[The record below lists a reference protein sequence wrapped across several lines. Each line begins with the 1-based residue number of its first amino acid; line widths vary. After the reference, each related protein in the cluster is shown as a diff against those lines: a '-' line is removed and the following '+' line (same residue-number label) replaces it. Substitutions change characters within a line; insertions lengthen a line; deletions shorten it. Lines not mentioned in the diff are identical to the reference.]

1 VSDIGDCRIVPGG
14 FFRNTT
20 GGGGASTQLNLDDLG
35 DVQITSVANNEILRY
50 DDTQGFW
57 VNSAV
62 TTLPLVTSFNGLT
75 GAVQGVSAA
84 VAGTGISVSGATGA
98 VTITN
103 IGVQSFNG
111 LTGAVTGV
119 ASIRGL
125 TGAVGITNGTGI
137 GLGVSG
143 QTMTFSNTG
152 VLSIDGSTGA
162 ITNVAR
168 TNVDNNFSSAQTI
181 DAPGAFLEIIGS
193 NTAFT
198 LTPGVGIAVSDSVN
212 FPQTLQFNQTG
223 TTTTVTLPNYTTT
236 LAGLS
241 GNQTFTALN
250 TFSAGISAAGA
261 TLSSNTTIPSGSTLT
276 VNGNFVANG
285 NVNLGDAVTD
295 AITVTGVLA
304 ANGGLSAAG
313 GTFSSLTRFTAGI
326 SSAGGTFSSLTR
338 FTAGITASTLY
349 VSGGATFAGALSA
362 VDVYATAV
370 YASGGIFPSGSNT
383 LNSNTNGNSI
393 TNIGDVNN
401 DNNNTN
407 IQVDDSTGTITLSA
421 PVGGINNSGG
431 FLNQVSAPS
440 FADTYSFCQTYRT
453 TTSGV
458 TANQTIATIPEVYDN
473 STSTMNYPAF
483 EITISARDTV
493 LNKTEMLKMLVVQDG
508 TNTVNT
514 QYGLIRTGA
523 TGPVSSYSTTLSGAL
538 LKNLLIRATPLSA
551 NSTAFTTTVRAQSNG

>member
-1 VSDIGDCRIVPGG
+1 MAVKISIAKGTSNPTSSTGLTLG
-14 FFRNTT
+14 EPAFNYSNNTLWMGKGSGVT
-20 GGGGASTQLNLDDLG
+20 PIWLGAGICGASGGIAAGLTYQIPTLG
-35 DVQITSVANNEILRY
+35 AVKDY
-50 DDTQGFW
+50 F
-57 VNSAV
+57 SAV
-62 TTLPLVTSFNGLT
+62 SSNFLGTTASYVSSFNGLT

-119 ASIRGL
+119 TVG
-125 TGAVGITNGTGI
+125 GAN
-137 GLGVSG
+137 
-143 QTMTFSNTG
+143 
-152 VLSIDGSTGA
+152 
-162 ITNVAR
+162 
-168 TNVDNNFSSAQTI
+168 
-181 DAPGAFLEIIGS
+181 
-193 NTAFT
+193 
-198 LTPGVGIAVSDSVN
+198 
-212 FPQTLQFNQTG
+212 
-223 TTTTVTLPNYTTT
+223 
-236 LAGLS
+236 
-241 GNQTFTALN
+241 TFTALN
-250 TFSAGISAAGA
+250 TFNAGISASGA
-261 TLSSNTTIPSGSTLT
+261 TLSLNTTIPSGSTLT

-349 VSGGATFAGALSA
+349 VSGGVTFAGALSV

-370 YASGGIFPSGSNT
+370 YASGGIFPQGVSTT
-383 LNSNTNGNSI
+383 LNLNTSGNSI

-401 DNNNTN
+401 DNSNTN

-421 PVGGINNSGG
+421 PFGGINNSGG

-453 TTSGV
+453 TTTAT
-458 TANQTIATIPEVYDN
+458 TANQTIATINSVYDN
-473 STSTMNYPAF
+473 GVIPPAMGYPAF
-483 EITISARDTV
+483 EVTISARDTV
-493 LNKTEMLKMLVVQDG
+493 LNKTEMLKMLVVHDG
-508 TNTVNT
+508 TTTVNT

-523 TGPVSSYSTTLSGAL
+523 TGPVSSYSTILSGTPR
-538 LKNLLIRATPLSA
+538 NLLIRATPLSA
-551 NSTAFTTTVRAQSNG
+551 NSTAFTTTVRAQSSG